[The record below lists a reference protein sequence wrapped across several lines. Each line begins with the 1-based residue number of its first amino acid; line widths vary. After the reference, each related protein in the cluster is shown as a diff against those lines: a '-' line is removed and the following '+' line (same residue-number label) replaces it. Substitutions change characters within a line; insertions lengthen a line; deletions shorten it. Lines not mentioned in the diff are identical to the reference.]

1 MNAKHAF
8 LALAA
13 SLSLGA
19 AQAEPMDART
29 LQGWVSHAEAVF
41 AEADAANLAN
51 AAEHAARSAWVAHA
65 EAVFAA
71 ADAENLALANA
82 LESRAA
88 WVAHAEAVFAAAD
101 HHNLSI
107 ARALEGAE
115 SARSALRLVNTSI
128 NR

>member
-71 ADAENLALANA
+71 ADAENLANA
-82 LESRAA
+82 RAVQSRLA

-101 HHNLSI
+101 QENLRKSKSML
-107 ARALEGAE
+107 ARAD
-115 SARSALRLVNTSI
+115 
-128 NR
+128 

>member
-8 LALAA
+8 LAVAA

-29 LQGWVSHAEAVF
+29 MQNWVSHAEAVF
-41 AEADAANLAN
+41 AEADAANLAI
-51 AAEHAARSAWVAHA
+51 AAEHAARSAWVSHA

-71 ADAENLALANA
+71 ADAENLMLANT

-88 WVAHAEAVFAAAD
+88 WVAHAEAVFRAAD
-101 HHNLSI
+101 EHNLSI
-107 ARALEGAE
+107 AHALEGAE
-115 SARSALRLVNTSI
+115 SARSALRLVRTSVT
-128 NR
+128 R